1 MKQLTFENTILSIHK
16 DIQVKLKKTN
26 ETIDR
31 YIKSEISI
39 IPKLSKYFFNKRGK
53 QLRPVL
59 CLLSSKMINSNY
71 SQMNTDISMA
81 AALEFIHGATLLHD
95 DVIDKGKIRR
105 GQRSINDIWNNK
117 FSVLLGDFMFS
128 KSFQLMTKGNSLSA
142 MESLAEVSSKISEG
156 EFLQLSNEQNVSIKI
171 EDYINIISLKTAELF
186 GAAMKVPAI
195 LTNKSPKLIKQL
207 NTLGINYGII
217 FQIIDDNLDYFGGKE
232 TGKFIGQDFFEGK
245 VTLPIILLL
254 KKINKDQKEKI
265 STIFQKKKRTI
276 KELKGIIK
284 LLQKYEIEQECREY
298 AEKISLKSL
307 IILNNFKNKQSQ
319 LLKELLVTSIKRE
332 S

>member
-71 SQMNTDISMA
+71 SQINTDISMA

-156 EFLQLSNEQNVSIKI
+156 EFLQLSNEQNMNIKI
-171 EDYINIISLKTAELF
+171 EEYINIISLKTAELF

-207 NTLGINYGII
+207 NTLGVNYGII

-232 TGKFIGQDFFEGK
+232 IGKVIGQDFLEGK

-265 STIFQKKKRTI
+265 NTLFQKKKRTI
-276 KELKGIIK
+276 KELKEIIK

-298 AEKISLKSL
+298 AEKISVKSL

-332 S
+332 N

>member
-71 SQMNTDISMA
+71 SQINTDISMA

-156 EFLQLSNEQNVSIKI
+156 EFLQLSNEQNIYIKI
-171 EDYINIISLKTAELF
+171 EEYINIISLKTAELF

-207 NTLGINYGII
+207 NTLGVNYGII

-232 TGKFIGQDFFEGK
+232 IGKVIGQDFLEGK

-265 STIFQKKKRTI
+265 NTLFQKKKRTI
-276 KELKGIIK
+276 KELKEIIK

-298 AEKISLKSL
+298 AEKISLKSF
-307 IILNNFKNKQSQ
+307 IILNSFKNKQSQ

-332 S
+332 N

>member
-59 CLLSSKMINSNY
+59 CLLTSKMINSNY

-156 EFLQLSNEQNVSIKI
+156 EFLQLSNEQNMNIKI
-171 EDYINIISLKTAELF
+171 EEYINIISLKTAELF

-207 NTLGINYGII
+207 NTLGVNYGII

-232 TGKFIGQDFFEGK
+232 IGKVIGQDFLEGK

-265 STIFQKKKRTI
+265 NTLFQKKKRTV
-276 KELKGIIK
+276 KELKEIIK

-298 AEKISLKSL
+298 AENISVKSL

-332 S
+332 G

>member
-156 EFLQLSNEQNVSIKI
+156 EFLQLSNEQNINIKI
-171 EDYINIISLKTAELF
+171 EEYINIISLKTAELF

-207 NTLGINYGII
+207 NTLGVNYGII

-232 TGKFIGQDFFEGK
+232 IGKVIGQDFLEGK

-254 KKINKDQKEKI
+254 KKTSKDEKENI
-265 STIFQKKKRTI
+265 STLFQNKKRTI
-276 KELKGIIK
+276 KELKEIIK

-298 AEKISLKSL
+298 AEKISVKSL

-319 LLKELLVTSIKRE
+319 LLEELLVTSIKRE

>member
-1 MKQLTFENTILSIHK
+1 MKKLTFENTILSIHK

-142 MESLAEVSSKISEG
+142 MGSLAEVSSKISEG
-156 EFLQLSNEQNVSIKI
+156 EFLQLSNEQNMNIKI
-171 EDYINIISLKTAELF
+171 EEYINIISLKTAELF

-207 NTLGINYGII
+207 NTLGVNYGII

-232 TGKFIGQDFFEGK
+232 IGKVIGQDFLEGK

-265 STIFQKKKRTI
+265 NTLFQKKKRTI
-276 KELKGIIK
+276 KELKEIIK

-298 AEKISLKSL
+298 AEKISVKSL

-319 LLKELLVTSIKRE
+319 LLKKLLVTSLKRE

>member
-71 SQMNTDISMA
+71 SQINTDISMA

-156 EFLQLSNEQNVSIKI
+156 EFLQLSNEQNINIKI
-171 EDYINIISLKTAELF
+171 EEYINIISLKTAELF

-207 NTLGINYGII
+207 NTLGVNYGII

-232 TGKFIGQDFFEGK
+232 IGKVIGQDFLEGK

-265 STIFQKKKRTI
+265 NTLFQKKKRTI
-276 KELKGIIK
+276 KELKEIIK

-298 AEKISLKSL
+298 AEKISVKSI
-307 IILNNFKNKQSQ
+307 IILNNFKNQQSQ
-319 LLKELLVTSIKRE
+319 LLKDLLVTSIKRE

>member
-59 CLLSSKMINSNY
+59 CLLTSKMINSNY
-71 SQMNTDISMA
+71 SQINTDISMA

-156 EFLQLSNEQNVSIKI
+156 EFLQLSNEQNINIKI
-171 EDYINIISLKTAELF
+171 EEYINIISLKTAELF

-207 NTLGINYGII
+207 NTLGVNYGII

-232 TGKFIGQDFFEGK
+232 IGKVIGQDFLEGK

-265 STIFQKKKRTI
+265 NTLFQKKKRTI
-276 KELKGIIK
+276 KELKEIIK

-298 AEKISLKSL
+298 AEKISVKSF

>member
-26 ETIDR
+26 EAVDR

-71 SQMNTDISMA
+71 SQINTDVSMA

-128 KSFQLMTKGNSLSA
+128 KSFQLMTKGNSLKA

-156 EFLQLSNEQNVSIKI
+156 EFLQLTNEQNIFIKI
-171 EDYINIISLKTAELF
+171 NEYVSIISLKTAELF

-195 LTNKSPKLIKQL
+195 LTNKSPRLIKQL
-207 NTLGINYGII
+207 NTLGINFGII

-232 TGKFIGQDFFEGK
+232 TGKIKGQDFFEGK
-245 VTLPIILLL
+245 VTLPIILLFR
-254 KKINKDQKEKI
+254 KI
-265 STIFQKKKRTI
+265 SNDEKDKIEIIFQKEQRTKKD
-276 KELKGIIK
+276 LKVVTK
-284 LLQKYEIEQECREY
+284 LLQKYEIEKECLEY
-298 AEKISLKSL
+298 AEKISIKS
-307 IILNNFKNKQSQ
+307 INILNKFENKQSK
-319 LLKELLVTSIKRE
+319 LLKELLITSMKRKI
-332 S
+332 

>member
-39 IPKLSKYFFNKRGK
+39 ILKLSKYFFNKRGK

-71 SQMNTDISMA
+71 SQINTDVSMA

-95 DVIDKGKIRR
+95 DVIDRGKIRR

-128 KSFQLMTKGNSLSA
+128 KSFQLMTKGHSLSA

-156 EFLQLSNEQNVSIKI
+156 EFLQLSNEQNVYIKI
-171 EDYINIISLKTAELF
+171 EEYINIISLKTAELF
-186 GAAMKVPAI
+186 GSAMKVPAI

-217 FQIIDDNLDYFGGKE
+217 FQIIDDNLDYFGSKE
-232 TGKFIGQDFFEGK
+232 TGKVIGQDFYEGK
-245 VTLPIILLL
+245 VTLPIIMLL
-254 KKINKDQKEKI
+254 KKISKDEKEKI
-265 STIFQKKKRTI
+265 NFIFQKKKRTN
-276 KELKGIIK
+276 KELKEVIM
-284 LLQKYEIEQECREY
+284 LLQKYEIEQECRGY
-298 AEKISLKSL
+298 AEKLSVKSFS
-307 IILNNFKNKQSQ
+307 ILNNFKNKQSQ
-319 LLKELLVTSIKRE
+319 LLKDLLVTSIKRK

>member
-71 SQMNTDISMA
+71 FQINTDISMA

-156 EFLQLSNEQNVSIKI
+156 EFLQLSNEQNINIKI
-171 EDYINIISLKTAELF
+171 EEYINIISLKTAELF

-207 NTLGINYGII
+207 NTLGVNYGII

-232 TGKFIGQDFFEGK
+232 IGKVIGQDFLEGK

-265 STIFQKKKRTI
+265 NTLFQKKKRTI
-276 KELKGIIK
+276 KELKEIIK

-298 AEKISLKSL
+298 AEKISVKSL
-307 IILNNFKNKQSQ
+307 VILNQFKNKQSQ

>member
-71 SQMNTDISMA
+71 SQINTDINMA

-156 EFLQLSNEQNVSIKI
+156 EFLQLSNEQNINIKI
-171 EDYINIISLKTAELF
+171 EEYINIISLKTAELF

-207 NTLGINYGII
+207 NTLGVNYGII

-232 TGKFIGQDFFEGK
+232 IGKVIGQDFLEGK

-265 STIFQKKKRTI
+265 NTLFQKKKRTI
-276 KELKGIIK
+276 KELKEIIK

-298 AEKISLKSL
+298 AEKISVKSL

-332 S
+332 N

>member
-59 CLLSSKMINSNY
+59 CLLTSKMINSNY
-71 SQMNTDISMA
+71 SQINTDISMA

-156 EFLQLSNEQNVSIKI
+156 EFLQLSNEQNINIKI
-171 EDYINIISLKTAELF
+171 EEYINIISLKTAELF

-207 NTLGINYGII
+207 NTLGVNYGII

-232 TGKFIGQDFFEGK
+232 IGKVIGQDFLEGK

-265 STIFQKKKRTI
+265 NTLFQKKKRTI
-276 KELKGIIK
+276 KELKEIIK

-298 AEKISLKSL
+298 AEKISVKSL

-332 S
+332 N

>member
-71 SQMNTDISMA
+71 SQINTDISMA

-156 EFLQLSNEQNVSIKI
+156 EFLQLSNEQNINIKI
-171 EDYINIISLKTAELF
+171 EEYINIISLKTAELF

-207 NTLGINYGII
+207 NTLGVNYGII

-232 TGKFIGQDFFEGK
+232 IGKVIGQDFLEGK

-265 STIFQKKKRTI
+265 NTLFQKKKRTI
-276 KELKGIIK
+276 KELKEIIK

-298 AEKISLKSL
+298 AEKISVKSL
-307 IILNNFKNKQSQ
+307 IILNKFKNKQSQ

>member
-26 ETIDR
+26 EAIDR

-71 SQMNTDISMA
+71 SQINTDVNMA

-128 KSFQLMTKGNSLSA
+128 KSFQLMTKGNSLKA

-156 EFLQLSNEQNVSIKI
+156 EFLQLTNEQNIFIKI
-171 EDYINIISLKTAELF
+171 NEYVNIISLKTAELF

-195 LTNKSPKLIKQL
+195 LTNKSPRLIKQL
-207 NTLGINYGII
+207 NTLGINFGII

-232 TGKFIGQDFFEGK
+232 TGKIKGQDFFEGK
-245 VTLPIILLL
+245 VTLPIILLF
-254 KKINKDQKEKI
+254 KKISKDEKDKI
-265 STIFQKKKRTI
+265 EIIFQKEQRTKKD
-276 KELKGIIK
+276 LKVVTK
-284 LLQKYEIEQECREY
+284 LLQKFEIEKECLEY
-298 AEKISLKSL
+298 AEKISIKS
-307 IILNNFKNKQSQ
+307 INILNKFENKQSK
-319 LLKELLVTSIKRE
+319 LLKELLITSIKRKI
-332 S
+332 

>member
-71 SQMNTDISMA
+71 SQINTDISMA

-156 EFLQLSNEQNVSIKI
+156 EFLQLSNEQNASIKI

-232 TGKFIGQDFFEGK
+232 TGKFIGQDFLEGK

-265 STIFQKKKRTI
+265 NTLFQKKKRTI
-276 KELKGIIK
+276 KELKEIIK

-298 AEKISLKSL
+298 AEKISVKSL

-332 S
+332 N

>member
-156 EFLQLSNEQNVSIKI
+156 EFLQLSNEQNINIKI
-171 EDYINIISLKTAELF
+171 EEYINIISLKTAELF

-207 NTLGINYGII
+207 NTLGVNYGII

-232 TGKFIGQDFFEGK
+232 IGKVIGQDFLEGK

-265 STIFQKKKRTI
+265 NTLFQKKKRTI
-276 KELKGIIK
+276 KELKEIIK

-298 AEKISLKSL
+298 AEKISVKSL

>member
-71 SQMNTDISMA
+71 SQINTDISMA

-171 EDYINIISLKTAELF
+171 KDYINIISLKTAELF

-232 TGKFIGQDFFEGK
+232 TGKFIGQDFLEGK

-265 STIFQKKKRTI
+265 NTLFQKKKRTI
-276 KELKGIIK
+276 KELKEIIK

-298 AEKISLKSL
+298 AEKISVKSL

>member
-71 SQMNTDISMA
+71 SQINTDISMA

-128 KSFQLMTKGNSLSA
+128 KSFLLMTKGNSLSA
-142 MESLAEVSSKISEG
+142 MGSLAEVSSKISEG
-156 EFLQLSNEQNVSIKI
+156 EFLQLSNEQNINIKL
-171 EDYINIISLKTAELF
+171 EEYINIISLKTAELF

-207 NTLGINYGII
+207 NTLGVNYGII

-232 TGKFIGQDFFEGK
+232 IGKVIGQDFLEGK

-254 KKINKDQKEKI
+254 KKTSKDEKEKI
-265 STIFQKKKRTI
+265 STLFQKKKRTI
-276 KELKGIIK
+276 KELKEIIK

-298 AEKISLKSL
+298 AEKISVKSL

>member
-71 SQMNTDISMA
+71 SKINTDISMA

-232 TGKFIGQDFFEGK
+232 TGKFIGQDFLEGK

-265 STIFQKKKRTI
+265 NTIFQKKKRTI
-276 KELKGIIK
+276 KELKEIIK

-298 AEKISLKSL
+298 AEKISVKSL

-319 LLKELLVTSIKRE
+319 LLKELLVTSIRRE

>member
-1 MKQLTFENTILSIHK
+1 MKQLTFENNILSIHK

-71 SQMNTDISMA
+71 FQINTDISMA

-128 KSFQLMTKGNSLSA
+128 KSFQLMTKGNSLRA

-156 EFLQLSNEQNVSIKI
+156 EFLQLSNEQNINIKI
-171 EDYINIISLKTAELF
+171 EEYINIISLKTAELF

-207 NTLGINYGII
+207 NTLGVNYGII

-232 TGKFIGQDFFEGK
+232 IGKVIGQDFLEGK

-265 STIFQKKKRTI
+265 NTLFQKKKRTI
-276 KELKGIIK
+276 KELKEIIK

-298 AEKISLKSL
+298 AEKISVKSL

-332 S
+332 N

>member
-59 CLLSSKMINSNY
+59 CLLTSKMINSNY
-71 SQMNTDISMA
+71 SQINTDISMA

-156 EFLQLSNEQNVSIKI
+156 EFLQLSNEQNMNIKI
-171 EDYINIISLKTAELF
+171 EEYINIISLKTAELF

-207 NTLGINYGII
+207 NTLGVNYGII

-232 TGKFIGQDFFEGK
+232 IGKVIGQDFLEGK

-265 STIFQKKKRTI
+265 NTLFQKKKRTI
-276 KELKGIIK
+276 KELKEIIK

-298 AEKISLKSL
+298 AEKISVKSL

>member
-26 ETIDR
+26 ETIDS

-156 EFLQLSNEQNVSIKI
+156 EFLQLSNEQNINIKI
-171 EDYINIISLKTAELF
+171 EEYINIISLKTAELF

-207 NTLGINYGII
+207 NTLGVNYGII

-232 TGKFIGQDFFEGK
+232 IGKVIGQDFLEGK

-265 STIFQKKKRTI
+265 NTLFQKKKRTI
-276 KELKGIIK
+276 KELKEIIK

-298 AEKISLKSL
+298 AEKISVKSL
-307 IILNNFKNKQSQ
+307 GILNQFKNKQSQ

>member
-156 EFLQLSNEQNVSIKI
+156 EFLQLSNEQNMNIKI
-171 EDYINIISLKTAELF
+171 EEYINIISLKTAELF

-207 NTLGINYGII
+207 NTLGVNYGII

-232 TGKFIGQDFFEGK
+232 IGKVIGQDFLEGK

-265 STIFQKKKRTI
+265 NTLFQKKKRTI
-276 KELKGIIK
+276 KELKEIIK

-298 AEKISLKSL
+298 AEKISVKSL

>member
-26 ETIDR
+26 ENIDR

-71 SQMNTDISMA
+71 SQINTDISMA

-142 MESLAEVSSKISEG
+142 MGSLAEVSSKISEG
-156 EFLQLSNEQNVSIKI
+156 EFLQLSNEQNINIKI
-171 EDYINIISLKTAELF
+171 EEYINIISLKTAELF

-207 NTLGINYGII
+207 NTLGVNYGII

-232 TGKFIGQDFFEGK
+232 IGKVIGQDFLEGK

-265 STIFQKKKRTI
+265 NTLFQKKKRTI
-276 KELKGIIK
+276 KELKEIIK

-298 AEKISLKSL
+298 AEKISVKSL

>member
-71 SQMNTDISMA
+71 SQINTDISMA

-156 EFLQLSNEQNVSIKI
+156 EFLQLSNEQNINIKI
-171 EDYINIISLKTAELF
+171 EEYINIISLKTAELF

-207 NTLGINYGII
+207 NTLGVNYGII

-232 TGKFIGQDFFEGK
+232 IGKVIGQDFLEGK

-265 STIFQKKKRTI
+265 NTLFQKKKRTI
-276 KELKGIIK
+276 KELKEIIK

-298 AEKISLKSL
+298 AEKISVKSL

-332 S
+332 N

>member
-156 EFLQLSNEQNVSIKI
+156 EFLQLSNEQNINIKI
-171 EDYINIISLKTAELF
+171 EEYINIISLKTAELF

-207 NTLGINYGII
+207 NTLGVNYGII

-232 TGKFIGQDFFEGK
+232 IGKVIGQDFLEGK

-265 STIFQKKKRTI
+265 NTLFQKKKRTI
-276 KELKGIIK
+276 KELKEIIK

-298 AEKISLKSL
+298 AEKISVKSL
-307 IILNNFKNKQSQ
+307 IILNNFKNKQSK

>member
-71 SQMNTDISMA
+71 SQINTDISMA

-156 EFLQLSNEQNVSIKI
+156 EFLQLSNEQNINIKI
-171 EDYINIISLKTAELF
+171 EEYINIISLKTAELF

-195 LTNKSPKLIKQL
+195 LTNKNLKLIKQL

-232 TGKFIGQDFFEGK
+232 TGKVIGQDFLEGK

-265 STIFQKKKRTI
+265 NTLFQKKKRTI
-276 KELKGIIK
+276 KELKEIIK

-298 AEKISLKSL
+298 AEKISVKSL

>member
-1 MKQLTFENTILSIHK
+1 MKQLTFENNILSIHK

-71 SQMNTDISMA
+71 SQMNTDTSMA

-156 EFLQLSNEQNVSIKI
+156 EFLQLSNEQNINIKI
-171 EDYINIISLKTAELF
+171 EEYINIISLKTAELF

-207 NTLGINYGII
+207 NTLGVNYGII

-232 TGKFIGQDFFEGK
+232 IGKVIGQDFLEGK

-265 STIFQKKKRTI
+265 NTLFQKKKRTI
-276 KELKGIIK
+276 KELKEIIK

-298 AEKISLKSL
+298 AEKISVKSI

-319 LLKELLVTSIKRE
+319 LLKDLLVTSIKRE

>member
-71 SQMNTDISMA
+71 SQINTDISMA

-95 DVIDKGKIRR
+95 DVIDRGKIRR

-232 TGKFIGQDFFEGK
+232 TGKFIGQDFLEGK

-254 KKINKDQKEKI
+254 KKINKDQKKKI
-265 STIFQKKKRTI
+265 NNLFKKKKRTI
-276 KELKGIIK
+276 KELKEIIK

-298 AEKISLKSL
+298 AEKISVKSL
-307 IILNNFKNKQSQ
+307 IILNQFKNKQSQ

-332 S
+332 N

>member
-1 MKQLTFENTILSIHK
+1 MKQLTFEDTILSIHQ

-31 YIKSEISI
+31 YIRSEISI

-265 STIFQKKKRTI
+265 NTIFQKKKRTI
-276 KELKGIIK
+276 KELKEIIK

-298 AEKISLKSL
+298 AEKISVKSL
-307 IILNNFKNKQSQ
+307 GILNQFKNKQSQ

>member
-26 ETIDR
+26 ETIDS

-59 CLLSSKMINSNY
+59 CLLTSKMINSNY

-195 LTNKSPKLIKQL
+195 LTNKSPRLIKQL
-207 NTLGINYGII
+207 NTLGINFGII
-217 FQIIDDNLDYFGGKE
+217 FQIIDDNLDYFGGIK
-232 TGKFIGQDFFEGK
+232 TGKAIGQDFLEGK

-254 KKINKDQKEKI
+254 KKTSKDEKEKI
-265 STIFQKKKRTI
+265 YKLFQKKKRTI
-276 KELKGIIK
+276 KELKEIIK

-298 AEKISLKSL
+298 AEKISIKSL
-307 IILNNFKNKQSQ
+307 IILNKFKNKQSQ

>member
-71 SQMNTDISMA
+71 SQINTDISMA

-156 EFLQLSNEQNVSIKI
+156 EFLQLSNEQNINIKL
-171 EDYINIISLKTAELF
+171 EEYINIISLKTAELF

-207 NTLGINYGII
+207 NTLGVNYGII

-232 TGKFIGQDFFEGK
+232 IGKVIGQDFLEGK

-254 KKINKDQKEKI
+254 KKTSKDEKEKI
-265 STIFQKKKRTI
+265 STLFQNKKRTI
-276 KELKGIIK
+276 KELKEIIK

-298 AEKISLKSL
+298 AEKISVKSL

>member
-1 MKQLTFENTILSIHK
+1 MKQLTFEDTILSIHQ

-71 SQMNTDISMA
+71 SQINNDISMA

-128 KSFQLMTKGNSLSA
+128 KSFQLMTKGNSLNA

-156 EFLQLSNEQNVSIKI
+156 EFVQLSNEKNVSIKI
-171 EDYINIISLKTAELF
+171 DEYIKIISLKTAELF

-195 LTNKSPKLIKQL
+195 ITNKSPRLIKQL
-207 NTLGINYGII
+207 NTLGVNFGII
-217 FQIIDDNLDYFGGKE
+217 FQIVDDNLDYFGSKK
-232 TGKFIGQDFFEGK
+232 TGKVIGQDFIEGK
-245 VTLPIILLL
+245 ITLPIILLL
-254 KKINKDQKEKI
+254 KKISNDEKEKI
-265 STIFQKKKRTI
+265 KLIFRKEKRTKKDL
-276 KELKGIIK
+276 KEVIQ

-298 AEKISLKSL
+298 AEKISVKSL
-307 IILNNFKNKQSQ
+307 SILNKFENKQSQ
-319 LLKELLVTSIKRE
+319 LLKELLITSIKRRN
-332 S
+332 

>member
-71 SQMNTDISMA
+71 SQINTDISMA

-142 MESLAEVSSKISEG
+142 MGSLAEVSSKISEG
-156 EFLQLSNEQNVSIKI
+156 EFLQLSNEQNINIKI
-171 EDYINIISLKTAELF
+171 EEYINIISLKTAELF

-207 NTLGINYGII
+207 NTLGVNYGII

-232 TGKFIGQDFFEGK
+232 IGKVIGQDFLEGK

-265 STIFQKKKRTI
+265 NTLFQKKKRTI
-276 KELKGIIK
+276 KELKEIIK
-284 LLQKYEIEQECREY
+284 LLKKYEIEQECREFT
-298 AEKISLKSL
+298 EKISVKSL
-307 IILNNFKNKQSQ
+307 IILNNFKNEQSQ